1 MTALTPLE
9 ADILTFIEDPD
20 PDPATFDALALR
32 LFAHQ
37 FQENAAYHRY
47 CRTRRAT
54 PDRVR
59 HWTDIPAVPL
69 TAFKR
74 LTLATMPP
82 EDAGAIFMTSGSTDP
97 STRGRNHHPHLRLYD
112 ASLLRSFRD
121 RFLPAG
127 AATADAAVTG
137 SDRMRIVVLNAPRGE
152 TPHSSIAHFFSTLVE
167 QCGTADSCHLLRN
180 GVLDVPAAV
189 DAFVH
194 AEETGEPLAVL
205 GTSFSFVHLL
215 DALAAEDRSFALP
228 SGSRILDTG
237 GFKGQSREVSADE
250 LREAFAHRLGVP
262 DDHCANYYGM
272 TEISTQ
278 YYDRTPLGLE
288 AVAADPTS
296 PSGSAQAPATGES
309 DPGERAKVVPHW
321 ARLVVVDPL
330 TRRPVPHGEPGLLLH
345 LDLANIGSCQAVLS
359 DDIGYAVGD
368 DPTGGRGSSAVGGGD
383 HLPNGEGSAVGN
395 RLSGLG
401 TADVVLRG
409 RASGA
414 EARGCSLALDEVL
427 SANRTTPAA
436 APPLSPVTTT
446 PSPTQHTHL

>member
-1 MTALTPLE
+1 V
-9 ADILTFIEDPD
+9 
-20 PDPATFDALALR
+20 
-32 LFAHQ
+32 Q
-37 FQENAAYHRY
+37 
-47 CRTRRAT
+47 
-54 PDRVR
+54 

-82 EDAGAIFMTSGSTDP
+82 EDAGAVFMTSGSTDP
-97 STRGRNHHPHLRLYD
+97 ATRGRNHHPHLRLYD

-121 RFLPAG
+121 RFLPTG
-127 AATADAAVTG
+127 PATADAAVTG
-137 SDRMRIVVLNAPRGE
+137 SDRMRIVVLNAPRDE
-152 TPHSSIAHFFSTLVE
+152 SPRSSIAHFFSTLVE
-167 QCGTADSCHLLRN
+167 QCGTADSGHLLRN

-189 DAFVH
+189 DVFAR

-215 DALAAEDRSFALP
+215 DALAAEDRTFALP
-228 SGSRILDTG
+228 TGSRVLDTG

-288 AVAADPTS
+288 AVAADLTS
-296 PSGSAQAPATGES
+296 PSGSTQAPAADES
-309 DPGERAKVVPHW
+309 VRGERAKVVPHW

-330 TRRPVPHGEPGLLLH
+330 TRTPVPHGEPGLLLH
-345 LDLANIGSCQAVLS
+345 LDLANVGSCLAVLS

-368 DPTGGRGSSAVGGGD
+368 DPTVVDG
-383 HLPNGEGSAVGN
+383 LT
-395 RLSGLG
+395 GLG

-427 SANRTTPAA
+427 SANRTTTPATEPT
-436 APPLSPVTTT
+436 AP
-446 PSPTQHTHL
+446 